1 MQNRYVADIGDF
13 GKFQLFRFLF
23 NAPSPLSNRQLAQIW
38 FLKEDETHN
47 NDGKYIDYF
56 ERVKGS
62 DEQLEAIMI
71 ESQTLTNIYLK
82 KRYALFTTWKIS
94 KSPSSINT

>member
-23 NAPSPLSNRQLAQIW
+23 NAPSPLSDRQLAQIW

-71 ESQTLTNIYLK
+71 EKYG
-82 KRYALFTTWKIS
+82 
-94 KSPSSINT
+94 